1 MGRGKSSFAVLSGKP
16 DMQIGIVGPT
26 GVGSVYY
33 APGTFD
39 RIASYFGEV
48 APDADAIV
56 MSGLVA
62 QVPSEHTQR
71 LTARALENGVDVVDD
86 IPAEFASELDGFSHY
101 LGVPKNGDEGKAR
114 APKKSDLI
122 SVYYALD
129 PNDFRNI
136 YEIANRKFNQLKQ
149 IQATEKEKRARLEKG
164 KEACIAI
171 SGALQMQTEVA
182 EELKALL
189 ASDAEK
195 YAPELAE
202 IESRARHA
210 GRALENYRER
220 TENIT
225 RAIAEIKKKL
235 KNSPAGKAEA
245 LGEQIDAA
253 TKKIKKS
260 KAEIAKQQARLEKLK
275 GTQAEGLA
283 DALTTYTSISE
294 TIDAITAEE
303 ARAVKSLS
311 SADKKLEELTDSMTG
326 FKQAIEY
333 FTKRARALPSV
344 QQDVD
349 DESVLHY
356 AKLLEDMLGIK
367 IKLVTSAETV
377 KIGGKRVNLAGRRAS
392 ALSSQTAT
400 SGDLAASVNYARV
413 KLQEGTPQADIY
425 VTVAPG
431 TSNLAITTDMKTS
444 EREPIYHFK
453 APKAM
458 KKDGIKKASR
468 NLVRSLETD
477 AASGRFPYTDGV
489 SVLEGYRDGSILV
502 RYASLESLEGKKP
515 TFGKA
520 VRVLNITDTHLN
532 SSTPLGIDTPE
543 TLLDAVEKFTL
554 KYCEDA
560 RKAGD
565 VVILNV
571 GGDMAQWGHYDTA
584 PTEGWRATAAEKKK
598 LGKAYRSEAVTKEDV
613 LDSLAKLDGALGEKN
628 MTVQE
633 ANIQARFGRLMNAVL
648 QNPNVTVFI
657 AGGNH
662 SLHKDPDRTEAQ
674 FLYEGIDERLRYRV
688 FHEEQIGAPS
698 ELVNALG
705 VSKPNEP
712 EIFRRGTDGAY
723 VLRVNEGGASRDI
736 PFWSSHYNSPR
747 PTAVE
752 SSIARAVS
760 ENRDVLFTARGDMH
774 VGGAAVAGK
783 ALHLAGLA
791 LQPRNDYTDT
801 KSLGESMRGIQAA
814 TIYGEGRYDIAFV
827 PEKALLGSVKS
838 YAQREVHSIARLNA

>member
-1 MGRGKSSFAVLSGKP
+1 MGRGNGSFAVLSEKP

-62 QVPSEHTQR
+62 QVPSEHTKR
-71 LTARALENGVDVVDD
+71 LTARALEPNVDVVDD
-86 IPAEFASELDGFSHY
+86 ISADFGAELGGFSQY
-101 LGVPKNGDEGKAR
+101 LGVPKNGEDEPAR
-114 APKKSDLI
+114 KPKKSDVI
-122 SVYYALD
+122 PVYYALD

-136 YEIANRKFNQLKQ
+136 YEIANCKFNQLKQ
-149 IQATEKEKRARLEKG
+149 IQNTEKEKRHRLEKG
-164 KEACIAI
+164 REACLAI
-171 SGALQMQTEVA
+171 SMALQMQTEVA

-195 YAPELAE
+195 YAQELAE
-202 IESRARHA
+202 IESRARRA

-220 TENIT
+220 IENIT
-225 RAIAEIKKKL
+225 MAIAEIKKKL
-235 KNSPAGKAEA
+235 KNSPAGKAEELEEKIEGA
-245 LGEQIDAA
+245 L
-253 TKKIKKS
+253 KKIKKS
-260 KAEIAKQQARLEKLK
+260 KTEIAKQQARLEKLK
-275 GTQAEGLA
+275 GTDAEGLVE
-283 DALTTYTSISE
+283 ALTTYDNISA
-294 TIDAITAEE
+294 TIAAITTEE
-303 ARAVKSLS
+303 ARAVKELS

-349 DESVLHY
+349 DESVIHY
-356 AKLLEDMLGIK
+356 KKLLEDLLEIK
-367 IKLVTSAETV
+367 IKLVTSSETV
-377 KIGGKRVNLAGRRAS
+377 KIGKKNVNIAGRRAS
-392 ALSSQTAT
+392 ALSSQSATA
-400 SGDLAASVNYARV
+400 GDLAASVNYARV
-413 KLQEGTPQADIY
+413 KLQEGTPQADFYI
-425 VTVAPG
+425 TVAPG
-431 TSNLAITTDMKTS
+431 TSNLAITTDMNTA

-458 KKDGIKKASR
+458 KKDGIKAAAKK
-468 NLVRSLETD
+468 LVRSLETD
-477 AASGRFPYTDGV
+477 AASGRYPYTDGV
-489 SVLEGYRDGSILV
+489 SVLEGYRDGSVVV
-502 RYASLESLEGKKP
+502 RYASLESIEGKKEK
-515 TFGKA
+515 FGKA
-520 VRVLNITDTHLN
+520 VRVLNLTDTHLN
-532 SSTPLGIDTPE
+532 SSTPIGIDTPE

-554 KYCEDA
+554 KYCKDA
-560 RKAGD
+560 RNAGD
-565 VVILNV
+565 VVVINV
-571 GGDMAQWGHYDTA
+571 GGDLAQWGHYPTA
-584 PTEGWRATAAEKKK
+584 PTEGWRATEAEKKK
-598 LGKAYRSEAVTKEDV
+598 LDRAYRDSAVTKEDV
-613 LDSLAKLDGALGEKN
+613 LNSIAKLDGALGEKN

-648 QNPNVTVFI
+648 RNPNVTVFI

-674 FLYEGIDERLRYRV
+674 FLYEGIDEKLRYRA

-698 ELVNALG
+698 EVVGALG
-705 VSKPNEP
+705 LIKPDEP

-736 PFWSSHYNSPR
+736 PFWSSHYNSPS

-752 SSIARAVS
+752 SSIARAVN
-760 ENRDVLFTARGDMH
+760 ENRAVLFTARGDMH

-814 TIYGEGRYDIAFV
+814 TIYGEGCYDIAFV